1 MTFFFFVT
9 MVVVGLLFSLSGLFM
24 LLKHGNNHLDES
36 KTGRIY
42 LMLAVGTFWLLSAGF
57 MVYS

>member
-24 LLKHGNNHLDES
+24 LLKHCTNHLDEA

-42 LMLAVGTFWLLSAGF
+42 LMLTVGTFWLLSAGF